1 MKHLRNFTTRA
12 RLRLLALLVLT
23 AALALSLSA
32 CQVGGRATV
41 TLHVQNSSAQSAT
54 VASIQPASLTSQ
66 AILTPQRMPNE
77 VQSFTPTS
85 LKVPILQI
93 LLSDSGSGGQTELF
107 HCDPSGDPN
116 ACKVD
121 LAHNLQAFQDLINT
135 TAQAAAGTY
144 DTVHVVT
151 CTSGQGGSSAS
162 NPIDYTADVTGQA
175 VIGGYA
181 FVTDPTAAGL
191 VSLDNSGT
199 RNPKPVTVGFS
210 GCARDFPLPAPITLQ
225 DGQSFT
231 LSLYID
237 LADIAWIDA
246 NSSGN
251 TQTWLPSGC
260 ARAANTTT
268 PTAPSGPFVCL
279 GYPDLAAAPGD
290 TAPTLKRYLVVDGT
304 TDPAAMAVR
313 SGGIFGLYFDANGN
327 PLSGYTRFYFD
338 QYPSQLGYMPGTPF
352 KSISDNNDGTL
363 ALSSFGSSAIGPG
376 YFEASDFPI
385 AGGSGQ
391 YTTSDPGATC
401 SSGGPCS
408 YTAKLL
414 P

>member
-1 MKHLRNFTTRA
+1 MALTNDTTSNTAA
-12 RLRLLALLVLT
+12 REALLNDPDFLHDLV
-23 AALALSLSA
+23 
-32 CQVGGRATV
+32 QV
-41 TLHVQNSSAQSAT
+41 TLHVQSSSAQSAT
-54 VASIQPASLTSQ
+54 VQPASLTNQ
-66 AILTPQRMPNE
+66 AILTPQSQTAQ
-77 VQSFTPTS
+77 VQSFTPIH

-93 LLSDSGSGGQTELF
+93 VLTDSGSGGQTELF

-151 CTSGQGGSSAS
+151 CTSGQGGSSTS

-175 VIGGYA
+175 VIGGNT

-199 RNPKPVTVGFS
+199 RNPKRVTVGF
-210 GCARDFPLPAPITLQ
+210 
-225 DGQSFT
+225 
-231 LSLYID
+231 
-237 LADIAWIDA
+237 
-246 NSSGN
+246 
-251 TQTWLPSGC
+251 SGC

-290 TAPTLKRYLVVDGT
+290 TAPALKRYLVVDGT

-313 SGGIFGLYFDANGN
+313 SGGVFGLYFDANGN
-327 PLSGYTRFYFD
+327 PLSGYTRFHFD

-352 KSISDNNDGTL
+352 KSITDNNDGTL
-363 ALSSFGSSAIGPG
+363 TLSSFGSSAIGPG
-376 YFEASDFPI
+376 YFKTSDFPI

-401 SSGGPCS
+401 SSGGPYS

>member
-1 MKHLRNFTTRA
+1 MKHLRSITTRP

-23 AALALSLSA
+23 AVLALSLSA

-41 TLHVQNSSAQSAT
+41 TLHVQNSSARSAT
-54 VASIQPASLTSQ
+54 VASIQATS
-66 AILTPQRMPNE
+66 LTPQTQLAT
-77 VQSFTPTS
+77 VQSFTPIS

-93 LLSDSGSGGQTELF
+93 LLSDSGSGAQTELF
-107 HCDPSGDPN
+107 HCDPNSDPN

-121 LAHNLQAFQDLINT
+121 LAQNLQAFQDLINT

-151 CTSGQGGSSAS
+151 CTDGQGGSSTS

-175 VIGGYA
+175 VIGGNT

-191 VSLDNSGT
+191 VGLDNSGSP
-199 RNPKPVTVGFS
+199 NPKPVTVGFS

-225 DGQSFT
+225 DGQGFT

-237 LADIAWIDA
+237 PADIAWIDA
-246 NSSGN
+246 NPSGN
-251 TQTWLPSGC
+251 PQTWLPSGC
-260 ARAANTTT
+260 ARDANSAT
-268 PTAPSGPFVCL
+268 PQPPSGPFVCL

-290 TAPTLKRYLVVDGT
+290 TAPTLERYLVVDGT
-304 TDPAAMAVR
+304 FDPATMAVR
-313 SGGIFGLYFDANGN
+313 SGGVFGLYFDANGN

-338 QYPSQLGYMPGTPF
+338 QYPGRLGYMPGTPF
-352 KSISDNNDGTL
+352 KSITDNNDGTL
-363 ALSSFGSSAIGPG
+363 TLSSFGSSATGPG
-376 YFEASDFPI
+376 YFEANDFPT
-385 AGGSGQ
+385 AGGNGD
-391 YTTSDPGATC
+391 YTSSDYDPSIC
-401 SSGGPCS
+401 LNGGPCS